1 MSHLKQTDIVIDF
14 WIPTTHCQ
22 YLPHSTESL
31 RTAEHFNYLFE
42 LWLSWKLLSTNHIP
56 TLFTL
61 LLHLYLLRSVM
72 CYFQQS
78 HTTWLH
84 KLPTHVFITR
94 QVYYIEDIRLDTLS
108 HVDQK
113 VQMATE
119 VCDRIAITPI
129 HHFFCSSTSKLQT
142 ANQERRP
149 QEISELNIGANLV
162 ATLCGVALQIHLV

>member
-1 MSHLKQTDIVIDF
+1 MKAAFDQPYSHVVYAL
-14 WIPTTHCQ
+14 
-22 YLPHSTESL
+22 
-31 RTAEHFNYLFE
+31 TAPVFV
-42 LWLSWKLLSTNHIP
+42 
-56 TLFTL
+56 TLC
-61 LLHLYLLRSVM
+61 YVV

-78 HTTWLH
+78 HTTWSRKIPKHEL
-84 KLPTHVFITR
+84 ISQ
-94 QVYYIEDIRLDTLS
+94 QVYYRVDNKLDILS
-108 HVDQK
+108 DVDQK

-162 ATLCGVALQIHLV
+162 ATLCGVAPQINLIEQFFSKQSHKQC